1 MSHGGDKRPVFRAT
15 GNLSFDNELCHK
27 TPPSLP
33 QSLSSPRISP
43 PQINSPGDAW
53 HRITYP
59 WERRRGG
66 GKCHLFSWAV
76 YMERGERIVGKESE
90 ARNVEWGSGR
100 KSSPA
105 PGVLRFNVF
114 YALPHELLIKALGAN
129 ERLASGRLTTTP
141 KVSDW
146 GSLSP
151 GPSHTTSRML
161 PLVQQVTASN
171 PEKPLFKDDFFFF

>member
-1 MSHGGDKRPVFRAT
+1 MGGTSARCSEPLGTCPSTTSCVTRHHLPF
-15 GNLSFDNELCHK
+15 LSR
-27 TPPSLP
+27 SLP
-33 QSLSSPRISP
+33 PRISP

-59 WERRRGG
+59 WERRREG

-76 YMERGERIVGKESE
+76 YTERGERIVGKESE
-90 ARNVEWGSGR
+90 AINVEWGSER

-114 YALPHELLIKALGAN
+114 YALSHELLIKAFGAN
-129 ERLASGRLTTTP
+129 ERLASGRLTITP

-151 GPSHTTSRML
+151 GLSHTTSHML

-171 PEKPLFKDDFFFF
+171 PEKTASL